1 MVDSVT
7 VPREKLEKLFKTAD
21 GVRTANWRE
30 WGELATS
37 EHFERWAKARAGVI
51 ANGLQ
56 ALLNSSSEP
65 QAQAGEKTVMEI
77 PISYGHL
84 DANALEQVAKEHPNK
99 YFLKGSGVL
108 KLITAIRE
116 LEQKLA
122 AAEARERHT
131 KETLNK
137 LLAAPPQ

>member
-1 MVDSVT
+1 MNDSVT
-7 VPREKLEKLFKTAD
+7 VPREKLEHWASTAKDCSTTLPYLMKLHD
-21 GVRTANWRE
+21 E
-30 WGELATS
+30 M
-37 EHFERWAKARAGVI
+37 
-51 ANGLQ
+51 Q